1 MIRGK
6 VKGCPFALPIKLGCE
21 NVGKQIESMRP
32 IVDPKT
38 GEANYSNAEFN
49 FKKFFYVMTG
59 DDKNKRRCPFAKT
72 IDGNK
77 NQVICTYGEVENSD
91 GEVTQLSIDGSP
103 TQINVFDT
111 NPTNNG
117 LPLYGDSSFED
128 DNIRDIPIGLANV
141 GRQTPDLT

>member
-1 MIRGK
+1 MRRGK
-6 VKGCPFALPIKLGCE
+6 DKGCPFALPINLGCK
-21 NVGKQIESMRP
+21 NIGKKVEELRP
-32 IVDPKT
+32 IVDEKT
-38 GEANYSNAEFN
+38 GEIDYSNQEFN
-49 FKKFFYVMTG
+49 FKKFFYILTG
-59 DDKNKRRCPFAKT
+59 DEKFKRRCPFAET

-77 NQVICTYGEVENSD
+77 NQVICTYGIVQEEEP
-91 GEVTQLSIDGSP
+91 GATQLSIEGSP